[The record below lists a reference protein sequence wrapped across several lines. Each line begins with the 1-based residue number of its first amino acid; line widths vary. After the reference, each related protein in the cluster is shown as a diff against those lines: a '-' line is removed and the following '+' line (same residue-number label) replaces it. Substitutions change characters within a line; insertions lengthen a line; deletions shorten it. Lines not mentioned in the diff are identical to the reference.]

1 MCYGKLFIVIR
12 ITERK
17 WVCHPFFLSVIHTVI
32 IGTVLN
38 FNGENNGHGL
48 KTLHVKLPFGVNFLN
63 GM

>member
-1 MCYGKLFIVIR
+1 MGLSPIM
-12 ITERK
+12 
-17 WVCHPFFLSVIHTVI
+17 SVIHGVI
-32 IGTVLN
+32 IGTVLK